1 MASTRQEA
9 VSRYVQPLSVER
21 TEHGSTVVFRCRGP
35 FSILNDLRLR
45 EFMKEVTEAE
55 GKRVVLDFREVT
67 YVDSRGVGTLA
78 GCVKGTQALQ
88 KELLLVTN
96 PHVRTVICTTG
107 LDRVLQLR
115 ESLDEALR

>member
-1 MASTRQEA
+1 MESTRQEP
-9 VSRYVQPLSVER
+9 VSRYVQQLTIER
-21 TEHGSTVVFRCRGP
+21 AEHGSTVVFCCRGP

-45 EFMKEVTEAE
+45 EFAKEVAE
-55 GKRVVLDFREVT
+55 VEGQRVVLDFREVT
-67 YVDSRGVGTLA
+67 YLDSRGLGTLA
-78 GCVKGTQALQ
+78 SCIKGTQALQ

-96 PHVRTVICTTG
+96 PHVRTVIVTTG